1 MKLNSIYTKKAP
13 DAIGPYSQAI
23 EVDGFVYT
31 SGQIPVNPE
40 TGELIT
46 GDIKKATHQSIKN
59 VQAIL
64 EECGLTLNDV
74 VKSMIFITNM
84 DDFGAINE
92 VYGEYFNEHK
102 PARSCVQVAKLP
114 KGAEIEIE
122 VVAKK

>member
-84 DDFGAINE
+84 DDFGVINE